1 MWLSLLG
8 PLYVESRG
16 TSWQVPAAKQRA
28 LLAAL
33 AISANDV
40 VHADLLAEAMW
51 GADAPPSK
59 ADTIRTYIHRL
70 RRCLGPDAAQRIMAR
85 TPGYLLHV
93 DSGELDL
100 LRFES
105 LVKEGRAL
113 VDAGD
118 WEGASAR
125 LSQAERLWRGTPL
138 ADVPERLL
146 HGPYIRYLEQ
156 TRLAAME
163 LRIEA
168 GVRLSRHSAAGVIPE
183 LQDLATQHPEREWLC
198 LLLMLALF
206 RASRQAEALRVFAE
220 ARSFSVAEYGVNPG
234 PELADMHKRVLTQDP
249 MLLTERL
256 DRFSFP

>member
-16 TSWQVPAAKQRA
+16 TPWQVPAAKQRA
-28 LLAAL
+28 LLATL
-33 AISANDV
+33 AIGANNV
-40 VHADLLAEAMW
+40 VHTDVLAEAMW
-51 GADAPPSK
+51 GANAPPSK

-70 RRCLGPDAAQRIMAR
+70 RRCLGPDAAQRILAR
-85 TPGYLLHV
+85 QPGYILRV

-105 LVKEGRAL
+105 LVKEGRAC

-118 WEGASAR
+118 WAGASAR

-146 HGPYIRYLEQ
+146 HGRYIRYLEQ
-156 TRLAAME
+156 TRIAAIE

-168 GVRLSRHSAAGVIPE
+168 GVRLSRPSAAVVIPE
-183 LQDLATQHPEREWLC
+183 LQDLATQHPERERLS
-198 LLLMLALF
+198 LLLMLAMV
-206 RASRQAEALRVFAE
+206 RASRQAEALRVFVE
-220 ARSFSVAEYGVNPG
+220 ALQRRRVWRQPG
-234 PELADMHKRVLTQDP
+234 TGARGDA
-249 MLLTERL
+249 
-256 DRFSFP
+256 